1 MTDVIVLCY
10 HAVSERWDAELSV
23 TPSEFEAQIRSLL
36 ARGYRG
42 ATFSD
47 AVTKRAAAPTVAVTF
62 DDGFRSVVD
71 DAFPIL
77 AHYGVPATMFVVTEF
92 VGADAPLA
100 WSGIDHW
107 VESPSVSE
115 LKPVSWDDLRQLAA
129 AGWEIGSHT
138 CTHPHLTQ
146 CDGDTLVRELR
157 DSKQRCERDL
167 GIPCSSLAY
176 PYGDVDRRVWQAAG
190 QAGYASAAALPSGR
204 WGEETLLA
212 WPRVGVWHGE
222 SLRRF
227 RLKVSPGFRTLQSS
241 AAWSAVA
248 AARHLA
254 RSKRDGSSG

>member
-1 MTDVIVLCY
+1 VTDVIVLCY
-10 HAVSERWDAELSV
+10 HAVSERWDADLSV
-23 TPSEFEAQIRSLL
+23 TPSQFEAQIRSLL
-36 ARGYRG
+36 GRGYRG
-42 ATFSD
+42 ATFSE
-47 AVTKRAAAPTVAVTF
+47 AVTERAAAPTVAVTF
-62 DDGFRSVVD
+62 DDGFRSVVEH
-71 DAFPIL
+71 AFPIL
-77 AHYGVPATMFVVTEF
+77 ARYGVPGTMFVVTEF

-107 VESPSVSE
+107 IESPSASE

-146 CDGDTLVRELR
+146 CDDIELTHELR
-157 DSKQRCERDL
+157 ESKQRCERDL
-167 GIPCSSLAY
+167 GLACRSLAY
-176 PYGDVDRRVWQAAG
+176 PYGDVDPRVWRVAG

-227 RLKVSPGFRTLQSS
+227 RLKVSPMFRTLQASP
-241 AAWSAVA
+241 AWSAVA
-248 AARHLA
+248 AARHLS
-254 RSKRDGSSG
+254 RS